1 MHLIKNILKYKF
13 SLIWLV
19 IIFILCLLPSKDFT
33 KNNFSIPQL
42 DKIVH
47 FSMFF
52 ILTIL
57 LNFEKKTKK
66 FKENLLKTIIISV
79 TIALLTEIS
88 QKTLTTDRQFDL
100 LDLISDV
107 SGSLVGYITYLKLR
121 MLNKK

>member
-1 MHLIKNILKYKF
+1 
-13 SLIWLV
+13 
-19 IIFILCLLPSKDFT
+19 
-33 KNNFSIPQL
+33 
-42 DKIVH
+42 
-47 FSMFF
+47 MFF